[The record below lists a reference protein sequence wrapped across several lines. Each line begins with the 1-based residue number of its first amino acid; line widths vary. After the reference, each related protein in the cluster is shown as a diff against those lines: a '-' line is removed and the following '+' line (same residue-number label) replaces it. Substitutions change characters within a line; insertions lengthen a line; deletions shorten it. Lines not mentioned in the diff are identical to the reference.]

1 MTDVRISEVEN
12 IIMAGNQIEKLSGD
26 IMTRM
31 RYAKKVD
38 LRMNL
43 LTLPPSETVKFVA
56 LEHLTHLDI
65 RDNKVRLLQ
74 LKGKIKEICEI
85 TDVFELYFCR
95 SFQICLCEVHITSI
109 LHINCLI
116 LNSLNS
122 YFYLPGC

>member
-1 MTDVRISEVEN
+1 MQALHLHNNHLSSLPDELCNLRKLFVLVLAFNRFTSIPPVVAYMTDVRISEVEN

-65 RDNKVRLLQ
+65 RDNKVRFLQ
-74 LKGKIKEICEI
+74 L
-85 TDVFELYFCR
+85 
-95 SFQICLCEVHITSI
+95 
-109 LHINCLI
+109 N
-116 LNSLNS
+116 
-122 YFYLPGC
+122 